1 VSREL
6 YVRSV
11 ELLRERIPPDA
22 EPYPWELPVVRALD
36 TLSLSTPVTLLVG
49 ENGSGKSTLVEAIAV
64 ALGLNAEGG
73 TQNFAFAT
81 RSTHSAL
88 HEALRLGRG
97 ALRPRTSF
105 FLRAE
110 SMYAVATQLEE
121 YGEALLGSYGGRSL
135 HDQSHGESFLSV
147 INHRLS
153 DQGLYLMDEPE
164 SALSPQG
171 LFALLRRIHELVEAD
186 SQFLIATHSP
196 ILLAYP
202 GATIYEI
209 DDRGISAVDYRDTD
223 HYRLTLAFLE
233 DPERFLGHLFA

>member
-1 VSREL
+1 MSREL

-22 EPYPWELPVVRALD
+22 EPYPWELPVVPALD

-73 TQNFAFAT
+73 TQSFAFST
-81 RSTHSAL
+81 RATHSAL

-110 SMYAVATQLEE
+110 STYAVATQLEE
-121 YGEALLGSYGGRSL
+121 
-135 HDQSHGESFLSV
+135 H
-147 INHRLS
+147 
-153 DQGLYLMDEPE
+153 
-164 SALSPQG
+164 
-171 LFALLRRIHELVEAD
+171 
-186 SQFLIATHSP
+186 
-196 ILLAYP
+196 
-202 GATIYEI
+202 
-209 DDRGISAVDYRDTD
+209 
-223 HYRLTLAFLE
+223 RLTLAFLE
-233 DPERFLGHLFA
+233 DPERFLTRILA